1 MKGLLNCRLF
11 FMRKNKEDLYMS
23 KKDEV
28 QTDPTVLN
36 PETKFGGGGGSDDSQ
51 K

>member
-1 MKGLLNCRLF
+1 
-11 FMRKNKEDLYMS
+11 MS

-28 QTDPTVLN
+28 QTDPTVLS
-36 PETKFGGGGGSDDSQ
+36 PDTKFGGGGGSDDSQ

>member
-1 MKGLLNCRLF
+1 
-11 FMRKNKEDLYMS
+11 MRKNKEDLYMS

-28 QTDPTVLN
+28 QTEPTVLN
-36 PETKFGGGGGSDDSQ
+36 PDTKFGGGGGTDDSQ

>member
-1 MKGLLNCRLF
+1 
-11 FMRKNKEDLYMS
+11 MS
-23 KKDEV
+23 KKHEV

-36 PETKFGGGGGSDDSQ
+36 PDTKFGGGGVTDDSQ

>member
-1 MKGLLNCRLF
+1 MKGLLNSRLF
-11 FMRKNKEDLYMS
+11 FYVKNKEDLYMS

-36 PETKFGGGGGSDDSQ
+36 PDTKFRGGGGTDVSQ